1 MFGFGKSFVSVSKYF
16 LKSWRGPRLACRL
29 ASAGLAGWL
38 GRLAVF
44 GRPGSCLAGR
54 PGSWLAGL
62 PGLLAGCSG
71 AAVRLWRR
79 CCGARG
85 LSFWLLIC
93 GGGAAVV
100 RRVPLSGARSPRGW
114 VAGSRLRFAFCVIG
128 FAGLLCGF
136 RFRSFAFLLSKNAVS
151 GRFWV
156 RALSNLCRRW
166 LLPIFLFVRCVFAPV
181 CAFLCLRV
189 LPNFLSFRKIIF
201 CRAARG
207 SNFFLVFGP
216 CWRGA
221 RRVFEFFRMG
231 LQAPPCAVRVRVP
244 CAVLLLCCVVL
255 LCVVVCW
262 CVCGGWCGF
271 V

>member
-1 MFGFGKSFVSVSKYF
+1 MFGFGKKFCFCFEVFSK
-16 LKSWRGPRLACRL
+16 KLARF
-29 ASAGLAGWL
+29 SAGLGWPGWL
-38 GRLAVF
+38 A
-44 GRPGSCLAGR
+44 R

-114 VAGSRLRFAFCVIG
+114 VAGSRLRFVFCVIV
-128 FAGLLCGF
+128 FAGFLCGF

-156 RALSNLCRRW
+156 RALSNLCRR
-166 LLPIFLFVRCVFAPV
+166 LAAADFSLCAPRFCACVRV
-181 CAFLCLRV
+181 LRLRV
-189 LPNFLSFRKIIF
+189 LSDFLSFRKIISV
-201 CRAARG
+201 ARRVG

-216 CWRGA
+216 WWRGA

-231 LQAPPCAVRVRVP
+231 LQAPPCAVRVP
-244 CAVLLLCCVVL
+244 CCCRAVSCCCVLWCAGVL
-255 LCVVVCW
+255 VCLCAFAVDL
-262 CVCGGWCGF
+262 
-271 V
+271 

>member
-1 MFGFGKSFVSVSKYF
+1 MFGFGKSFVSVSKFF
-16 LKSWRGPRLACRL
+16 LKSWRGSRLACRL

-38 GRLAVF
+38 G
-44 GRPGSCLAGR
+44 
-54 PGSWLAGL
+54 LAGL

-93 GGGAAVV
+93 GGVAAVV

-114 VAGSRLRFAFCVIG
+114 VAGSRLRFVFCVLG
-128 FAGLLCGF
+128 FAGFLCGF
-136 RFRSFAFLLSKNAVS
+136 RFRSFAFLLSKNAVF

-156 RALSNLCRRW
+156 RALSNLCRR
-166 LLPIFLFVRCVFAPV
+166 LAAADFSLCAPRFCACVRV
-181 CAFLCLRV
+181 LRLRV
-189 LPNFLSFRKIIF
+189 LSDFLSFRKIIF

-216 CWRGA
+216 WWRGA

-244 CAVLLLCCVVL
+244 CAVLLPCCVVL

>member
-1 MFGFGKSFVSVSKYF
+1 MVCFFKIFCKKVLHFCSKCGFYLKYWPCFYSFLKSSILYGVLRVFGFGKSFGFVSKFF
-16 LKSWRGPRLACRL
+16 LKSWRGSRLACRL

-114 VAGSRLRFAFCVIG
+114 VAGSRLRFVFCVIG
-128 FAGLLCGF
+128 FAGFLCGF

-166 LLPIFLFVRCVFAPV
+166 LLLIFLSVRRVFAPV
-181 CAFLCLRV
+181 CAFCA
-189 LPNFLSFRKIIF
+189 FAFFRIF
-201 CRAARG
+201 CRFEKLF
-207 SNFFLVFGP
+207 SV
-216 CWRGA
+216 A
-221 RRVFEFFRMG
+221 RRVVRIFFG
-231 LQAPPCAVRVRVP
+231 LRALLARRAARV
-244 CAVLLLCCVVL
+244 
-255 LCVVVCW
+255 
-262 CVCGGWCGF
+262 
-271 V
+271 